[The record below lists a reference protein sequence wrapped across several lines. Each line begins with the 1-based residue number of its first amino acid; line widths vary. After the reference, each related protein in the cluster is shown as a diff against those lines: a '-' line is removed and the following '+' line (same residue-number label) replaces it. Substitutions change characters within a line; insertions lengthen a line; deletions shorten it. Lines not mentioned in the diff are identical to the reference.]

1 MLSPDGW
8 IFDAL
13 AIASYFAVILTIG
26 LWPRKQGSLEHFSLG
41 GREMP
46 WWAVT
51 ASILAAEISA
61 ATFLGGPEEGFKER
75 NFTYA
80 QLALGTVLARA
91 IVAYLFIKPY
101 YQYGVVS
108 IYDFLRIRFGNTTK
122 NAASVVFLL
131 TRVLASGTRLYVAG
145 VIVVIGIEYLTGI
158 KPDAATEVL
167 IYIGVLSALALL
179 TTVYTAIGGIKA
191 VVWTDFIQAT
201 LMFGALG
208 YAAWSLLGSI
218 PGGWSG
224 AKTYLQSP
232 GDLAFWNTGLT
243 GGPILH
249 QIRSIL
255 EEPYTI
261 WSALIGSTFIT
272 MATHG
277 TDQDMV
283 QRMLTAKD
291 YHRSRLA
298 VICSGLIDIPV
309 VLVVLTVGILLYVF
323 YQVHADPSRPDK
335 NLFAYWIVHQVP
347 PGFRGLM
354 IAGVLS
360 TAMGSLS
367 TALNALAT
375 SFVKDWWMPYVGKG
389 GGDERAHVRAVR
401 WSTVGFSAL
410 LVLVG
415 AFTARAVVIYPDAR
429 IIPIVL
435 GIFGYTYGSL
445 LGVFLVGLMTKTRGS
460 DRGNLIAM
468 LVGFVVV
475 AILSGLPND
484 LALAFVGR
492 PLLKLDWLPVIAFPW
507 RVFFGAVT
515 TMAVALCFSSKELPR
530 VGPPG
535 FEPGTKGL

>member
-1 MLSPDGW
+1 MFVANGW
-8 IFDAL
+8 IYDAV
-13 AIASYFAVILTIG
+13 AIAGYFAIILTIG
-26 LWPRKQGSLEHFSLG
+26 LWPRRQGTLQDFSLG

-61 ATFLGGPEEGFKER
+61 ATFLGGPEEGFSKR

-80 QLALGTVLARA
+80 QLAIGTVLARA

-101 YQYGVVS
+101 YEYKVIS
-108 IYDFLRIRFGNTTK
+108 IYDFLQIRFGNTTK
-122 NAASVVFLL
+122 NAASIIFLL

-145 VIVVIGIEYLTGI
+145 VIVVIAIEYITGI
-158 KPDAATEVL
+158 KPQPNTEIL
-167 IYIGVLSALALL
+167 IYVVVLSALAFF
-179 TTVYTAIGGIKA
+179 TTIYTAIGGIKA

-201 LMFGALG
+201 LMFSALG
-208 YAAWSLLGSI
+208 YAAYSLLGSI
-218 PGGWSG
+218 PGGWGG
-224 AKTYLQSP
+224 AQSYLQAP
-232 GDLAFWNTGLT
+232 GDLSFWNTGFSEGT
-243 GGPILH
+243 IWH
-249 QIRSIL
+249 QVRVVL

-323 YQVHADPSRPDK
+323 YQTHADPNLPGK
-335 NLFAYWIVHQVP
+335 NIFAYWIVHQVP

-354 IAGVLS
+354 VAGVLS

-375 SFVKDWWMPYVGKG
+375 SFVKDWWMPYFGTAS
-389 GGDERAHVRAVR
+389 GDDRSHVRAVR

-415 AFTARAVVIYPDAR
+415 ALTARAVVIYPDAR

-445 LGVFLVGLMTKTRGS
+445 LGIFLVGLMTKTRGS
-460 DRGNLIAM
+460 DTGNLIAM
-468 LVGFVVV
+468 ACGFIVV
-475 AILSGLPND
+475 AVLSGLPND
-484 LALAFVGR
+484 LFFAFTQQ
-492 PLLKLDWLPVIAFPW
+492 PLPMPDWLPVIAFPW
-507 RVFFGAVT
+507 RVFVGSVT
-515 TMAVALCFSSKELPR
+515 TMAISLCFSGSPK
-530 VGPPG
+530 
-535 FEPGTKGL
+535 K

>member
-1 MLSPDGW
+1 MFVAQGW
-8 IFDAL
+8 MTDAVAVL
-13 AIASYFAVILTIG
+13 GYFALILTIG
-26 LWPRKQGSLEHFSLG
+26 LWPRRQGTLEQFALG

-61 ATFLGGPEEGFKER
+61 ATFLGGPEEGFSKH

-80 QLALGTVLARA
+80 QLAIGTVLARA

-108 IYDFLRIRFGNTTK
+108 IYEFLDIRFGKKTK
-122 NAASVVFLL
+122 NAASFVFLL
-131 TRVLASGTRLYVAG
+131 TRLLASGTRLYVAG
-145 VIVVIGIEYLTGI
+145 VIVVIAIEYVTGI
-158 KPDAATEVL
+158 KPGPAQEVM
-167 IYIGVLSALALL
+167 IYIVVLSLLAVA
-179 TTVYTAIGGIKA
+179 TTIYTAIGGIKA

-201 LMFGALG
+201 LMFSALG
-208 YAAWSLLGSI
+208 YAFYSLLGQI

-224 AKTYLQSP
+224 AKNYLQGP

-243 GGPILH
+243 SGSVWH
-249 QIRSIL
+249 QVRNIL
-255 EEPYTI
+255 EDPYTI

-309 VLVVLTVGILLYVF
+309 VLVVLGVGILLYVF
-323 YQVHADPSRPDK
+323 YQVHADSNLPGK
-335 NLFAYWIVHQVP
+335 NIFAYWIVHQVP

-354 IAGVLS
+354 VAGVLS

-375 SFVKDWWMPYVGKG
+375 SFVKDFWLPYSGRSGNDDK
-389 GGDERAHVRAVR
+389 AKVRAVR
-401 WSTVGFSAL
+401 WSTVGFSIL

-435 GIFGYTYGSL
+435 GVFGYTYGSL
-445 LGVFLVGLMTKTRGS
+445 LGIFLVGLMTKSRGS
-460 DRGNLIAM
+460 DFGNLFAM
-468 LVGFVVV
+468 AGGFIVV

-484 LALAFVGR
+484 LYFALTHTSLPV
-492 PLLKLDWLPVIAFPW
+492 PEWLPIIAFPW
-507 RVFFGAVT
+507 RVFFGAIT
-515 TMAVALCFSSKELPR
+515 TMGIALCFSKPVSA
-530 VGPPG
+530 G
-535 FEPGTKGL
+535 KGESV

>member
-1 MLSPDGW
+1 MFPLPGW
-8 IFDAL
+8 ICDAV
-13 AIASYFAVILTIG
+13 AIAGYFALILTIG
-26 LWPRKQGSLEHFSLG
+26 LWPRKQGTLEQFSLG

-61 ATFLGGPEEGFKER
+61 ATFLGGPEEGFSKR

-80 QLALGTVLARA
+80 QLAIGTVLARA

-101 YQYGVVS
+101 YQYNVVS
-108 IYDFLRIRFGNTTK
+108 IYEFLHIRFGNATK
-122 NAASVVFLL
+122 NAASFIFLL
-131 TRVLASGTRLYVAG
+131 TRLLASGTRLYVAG
-145 VIVVIGIEYLTGI
+145 VIVVFGIEYFTGI
-158 KPDAATEVL
+158 KPTPYQEIY
-167 IYIGVLSALALL
+167 IYIGVLASLAVL

-201 LMFGALG
+201 LMFSALG
-208 YAAWSLLGSI
+208 YAMWSLLQAI

-224 AKTYLQSP
+224 ALTYLQGS
-232 GDLAFWNTGLT
+232 GDLHFWNTGLT
-243 GGPILH
+243 EGPVWH
-249 QIRSIL
+249 QVRSIL

-309 VLVVLTVGILLYVF
+309 VMLVLTVGILLYVF
-323 YQVHADPSRPDK
+323 YQTHADPNLPGK
-335 NLFAYWIVHQVP
+335 NIFAYWIIHQVP

-354 IAGVLS
+354 VAGVLS

-375 SFVKDWWMPYVGKG
+375 SFVKDWWMPYLGNSAA
-389 GGDERAHVRAVR
+389 GDEKSHVRAVR
-401 WSTVGFSAL
+401 WSTVGFAIL
-410 LVLVG
+410 LVAVG
-415 AFTARAVVIYPDAR
+415 GLTARAVVIYPSAR

-435 GIFGYTYGSL
+435 GVFGYTYGSL
-445 LGVFLVGLMTKTRGS
+445 LGIFLVGLMTRTRGS
-460 DRGNLIAM
+460 DRGNLVAM
-468 LVGFVVV
+468 VAGFVVV

-484 LALAFVGR
+484 IYYALTGR
-492 PLLKLDWLPVIAFPW
+492 LFPMPDWLPVIEFPW

-515 TMAVALCFSSKELPR
+515 TMSVALCYKTPSISKHDA
-530 VGPPG
+530 
-535 FEPGTKGL
+535 TS